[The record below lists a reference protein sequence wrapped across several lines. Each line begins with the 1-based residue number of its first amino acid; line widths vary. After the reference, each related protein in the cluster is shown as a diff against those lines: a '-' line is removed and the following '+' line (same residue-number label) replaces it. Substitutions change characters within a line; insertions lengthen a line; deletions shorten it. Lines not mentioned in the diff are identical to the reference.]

1 MMQEQDTISI
11 EAKIDPREIAFVNSI
26 ASAYEGLMVLRTID
40 AKRGLVE
47 FWVSP
52 DFEQEV
58 RDILRDLADQ
68 TGLMILQ
75 G

>member
-1 MMQEQDTISI
+1 VREQDTISI
-11 EAKIDPREIAFVNSI
+11 EAKIDPREIAFLNSI
-26 ASAYEGLMVLRTID
+26 ASSYEGLMVLRTID

-52 DFEQEV
+52 DFEREV
-58 RDILRDLADQ
+58 RDILKDLADRI
-68 TGLMILQ
+68 GLVILQ

>member
-1 MMQEQDTISI
+1 MREQDTISI
-11 EAKIDPREIAFVNSI
+11 EAKIDPREIAFLNSI
-26 ASAYEGLMVLRTID
+26 ASSYEGLMVLRTID

-52 DFEQEV
+52 DFEREV
-58 RDILRDLADQ
+58 RDILKDLADRI
-68 TGLMILQ
+68 GLVILQ